1 MWVLVVDD
9 DSEVRRVVR
18 RGLEGQG
25 CQVAEAADGS
35 SALAMAGAL
44 AVDVAILD
52 RQLPGMS
59 GLELMVELR
68 RRVPSVH
75 IIMLTGAS
83 AEADRVLGLVS
94 GADDYMV
101 KPFSAREL
109 AARVVAARRRQAALS
124 NAVDG
129 PGRTEIDRAE
139 AAARPHSAQAT
150 VILRAGKIVSATPAA
165 VELFGASSAEQVLG
179 HDVFSFITANS
190 VATARAHYE
199 RSPHDARSAPDLLV
213 LRRLDGNSQQV
224 LIASA
229 PAEWQG
235 LPASEVSLWPQSG
248 SQVVAPQV
256 ADPVGDEVEAVVL
269 LDGDAR
275 IQTLNPAAE
284 RLYGWAES
292 ELRGHRLSESIGA
305 AMTGQDLAALHATF
319 ESLGHWHGEVDHHRR
334 DGSTVRVRSS
344 STVLRHVSGEPAGV
358 VLVNRELRPAEEP
371 GHDQVRLA
379 DEIRRGVAAGE
390 FVVHYQPIVLLDDA
404 SVVGVEALVRWQHPE
419 RGLLFP
425 GDFMDVAE
433 QSGAIVDLGAFV
445 LDESR
450 AQWARWRD
458 AGHSVYVSVNLSGH
472 QLADPHLPDLIA
484 ATPLPEGQ
492 LWLEVTE
499 TSLVQDL
506 AQAGAALTKV
516 TDLGPKVSIDDFGT
530 GWASM
535 TYLREFPVHALK
547 IDRSFVRGIGTS
559 AVDTAIVTSV
569 LALGREL
576 GLKVFAEG
584 IETQRQHDELRALGC
599 KLGQGYLFGRPVP
612 PDEIELKAQ

>member
-1 MWVLVVDD
+1 
-9 DSEVRRVVR
+9 
-18 RGLEGQG
+18 
-25 CQVAEAADGS
+25 
-35 SALAMAGAL
+35 MAGEL

-68 RRVPSVH
+68 RLVPSVH

-124 NAVDG
+124 NVVEGLGRAEIQGDEAEAGG
-129 PGRTEIDRAE
+129 PG
-139 AAARPHSAQAT
+139 AQAT
-150 VILRAGKIVSATPAA
+150 VILQAGQIVSATPAA
-165 VELFGASSAEQVLG
+165 VELLGASTADDVIG
-179 HDVFSFITANS
+179 RDVFSFICASS
-190 VATARAHYE
+190 VAAAKAHYE
-199 RSPHDARSAPDLLV
+199 RSPDDGGSAPDLLV
-213 LRRLDGNSQQV
+213 LRRLDGSSQQV

-229 PAEWQG
+229 PAQWQG
-235 LPASEVSLWPQSG
+235 VPASEVSLWPQSS
-248 SQVVAPQV
+248 SQAVVPQV
-256 ADPVGDEVEAVVL
+256 AEPVGDGVEAVVL
-269 LDGDAR
+269 LDADAR
-275 IQTLNPAAE
+275 IQTVNPAAE
-284 RLYGWAES
+284 QLYGWPES
-292 ELRGHRLSESIGA
+292 ELRGHRLRDSIGSR
-305 AMTGQDLAALHATF
+305 MTGQDLTALHATL
-319 ESLGHWHGEVDHHRR
+319 ESVGHWQGEVDHHRR

-344 STVLRHVSGEPAGV
+344 GTVLRRGSGKPAGM
-358 VLVNRELRPAEEP
+358 VLVSRELRQAEDSD
-371 GHDQVRLA
+371 GDQARLA
-379 DEIRRGVAAGE
+379 HEIRQGVAAGE
-390 FVVHYQPIVLLDDA
+390 FVVHYQPIVLLENA
-404 SVVGVEALVRWQHPE
+404 AVVGVEALVRWQHPE

-425 GDFMDVAE
+425 GDFMGVAE
-433 QSGAIVDLGAFV
+433 QSGGIIDLGAFV
-445 LDESR
+445 LNESR
-450 AQWARWRD
+450 TQWARWRD

-472 QLADPHLPDLIA
+472 QLADPNLPDLIA

-499 TSLVQDL
+499 TSLVHDL

-547 IDRSFVRGIGTS
+547 IDRTFVRGLGTS

-599 KLGQGYLFGRPVP
+599 QLGQGYLFGRPVP
-612 PDEIELKAQ
+612 PEEIELKAP